1 MTSDDV
7 CACAGDEKG
16 MVVIMSK
23 KLKTDAVNHLFD
35 AILSLENREECY
47 TFFEDVCTVNELLS
61 LSQRFEVAKMLRDQ
75 KTYLDIAEKTGASTA
90 TISRV
95 NRSLNYGNDGYDMVF
110 ERMQSK
116 EKEEKKE
123 ALCRRKNNRSEQ
135 RLLFFCG

>member
-116 EKEEKKE
+116 EKEEKKGGVVPAE
-123 ALCRRKNNRSEQ
+123 K
-135 RLLFFCG
+135 

>member
-1 MTSDDV
+1 
-7 CACAGDEKG
+7 
-16 MVVIMSK
+16 MSK
-23 KLKTDAVNHLFD
+23 KIRTTEVDHLFD
-35 AILSLENREECY
+35 AILSLKDKEECY

-110 ERMQSK
+110 SRMQNTDK
-116 EKEEKKE
+116 
-123 ALCRRKNNRSEQ
+123 
-135 RLLFFCG
+135 